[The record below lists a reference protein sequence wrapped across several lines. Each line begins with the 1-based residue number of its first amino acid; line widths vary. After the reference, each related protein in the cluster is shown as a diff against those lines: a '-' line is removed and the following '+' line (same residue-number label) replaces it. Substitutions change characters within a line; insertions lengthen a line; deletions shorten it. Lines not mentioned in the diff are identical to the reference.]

1 MLDSKQIENN
11 TKMIEEIK
19 ASLAAMKMAI
29 EDFISKDVT
38 EEEKEKNIRIFNHLF
53 LTNLNKTRGV
63 DITTNLS
70 IGRVILTKYNRTD
83 KVERWEI
90 HADIKSEG

>member
-1 MLDSKQIENN
+1 MPSQMLDSKQIENN

-53 LTNLNKTRGV
+53 LTNL
-63 DITTNLS
+63 L
-70 IGRVILTKYNRTD
+70 LFQ
-83 KVERWEI
+83 
-90 HADIKSEG
+90 